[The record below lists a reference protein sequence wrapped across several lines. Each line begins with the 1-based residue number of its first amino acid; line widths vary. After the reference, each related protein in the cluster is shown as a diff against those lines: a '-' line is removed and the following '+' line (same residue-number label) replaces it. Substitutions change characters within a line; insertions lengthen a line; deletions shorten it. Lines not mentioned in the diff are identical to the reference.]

1 MFPTGIAFMA
11 GLVRR
16 GPQQPDLEA
25 PVDQIKSGRPH
36 EPFDSAARAAPQ
48 L

>member
-1 MFPTGIAFMA
+1 MFPTGFAFMA

-16 GPQQPDLEA
+16 GPQRPDAEE
-25 PVDQIKSGRPH
+25 PVTIESGRPH
-36 EPFDSAARAAPQ
+36 EPFESAARAAPP